1 MGVATS
7 FVISHFLILLFSI
20 LIILFIT
27 KTNFKKWLKI
37 AVAVVVPVIFL
48 STSFIQNPYYPE
60 DFENRAVSTTYNNE
74 QIIILNTISKTKTT
88 CFFLATCPFCEIASD
103 YLNDLYVSGQIKD
116 IEIIYYAYQTT
127 ADSIVKSRGI
137 QIPYKTIEDKS
148 FFEFS
153 GNSFPVVLH
162 KEQDNQVKKW
172 VGNDV
177 NFACYDYLVSKQ

>member
-1 MGVATS
+1 M
-7 FVISHFLILLFSI
+7 
-20 LIILFIT
+20 LFIT
-27 KTNFKKWLKI
+27 KTNFKKWVKI

-48 STSFIQNPYYPE
+48 STSFFQNPYYPE
-60 DFENRAVSTTYNNE
+60 DFEDRASLIEFNEEQSVKYNS
-74 QIIILNTISKTKTT
+74 ISSAKTT

-116 IEIIYYAYQTT
+116 IEIIYYAYQST
-127 ADSIVKSRGI
+127 ADSLVKSRGI
-137 QIPYKTIEDKS
+137 QIPYKTIEDNS
-148 FFEFS
+148 FFSFS